1 MHSKTVSILLL
12 GATFSLCLAVVFLF
26 FQGGA
31 GLGFFLTVLVAEGAF
46 CVWVWLPRPRLS
58 ALTNPVGQE
67 DAKMGIRPGLPLM
80 AFVVVAILDLSLS
93 YFLYDSILL
102 KLVGFPVVMGLLV
115 VQYLFAARVFRQDW
129 DRPGFWIEAA
139 LSVIVRPFDGLGG
152 FGRTVAGLFTR
163 AQAQSEN
170 IPKRSG
176 PSTLAKVLL
185 GLILAIP
192 VLLVSGALLTSAD
205 PVFAQLFGSF
215 RDWLSGLF
223 TRDLPVRLLA
233 SLLLLPFFFSFLYS
247 GRNRPPL
254 IPQSEDRKQSEF
266 RADKTVLATFLF
278 CVNALYLVFALVQ
291 LTYLTGAFSARL
303 PGHMT
308 YAEYARNG
316 FFELSAVSIVNL
328 GLSILAVKLTDRKG
342 VSGRVVRIA
351 SLLLVFFSLVQWGS
365 AMFRMGMYIQAY
377 GLSRLR
383 FFVTAFMLLILVF
396 FAAVVVKEFR
406 KGFPFFKTCVIAAVL
421 SLMLLN
427 HLNPDA
433 WIARTNIRRSAGT
446 GRIDLVYLADLSSDA
461 VPALFELTGSTDPDI
476 RGEAAGQLIDRYKEL
491 AESDPDRSWQETNLS
506 RIQARKLLEDRLDEL
521 RDIARIG

>member
-1 MHSKTVSILLL
+1 MHSKTVSVLLL
-12 GATFSLCLAVVFLF
+12 GATFSLCLAIVFLF

-31 GLGFFLTVLVAEGAF
+31 GLGLLLTVLVAEGAF
-46 CVWVWLPRPRLS
+46 CAWLWLPRPRLS
-58 ALTNPVGQE
+58 ALGRPLGQE
-67 DAKMGIRPGLPLM
+67 DADLGLRPGLPLM

-102 KLVGFPVVMGLLV
+102 KLVGFPVIFGLLV
-115 VQYLFAARVFRQDW
+115 VQYLFAARVFRHDW
-129 DRPGFWIEAA
+129 DRPGFWVEAA

-163 AQAQSEN
+163 AHSHSVDA
-170 IPKRSG
+170 PKRNG
-176 PSTLAKVLL
+176 PSVLARILL
-185 GLILAIP
+185 GLLLAIP

-215 RDWLSGLF
+215 RDWLSSLF
-223 TRDLPVRLLA
+223 TRDVPIRLLV
-233 SLLLLPFFFSFLYS
+233 SLLLLPFVFSFLYS

-254 IPQSEDRKQSEF
+254 VPLSADQKSSGF
-266 RADKTVLATFLF
+266 RADKTVLATFIF
-278 CVNALYLVFALVQ
+278 SVNALYLVFALVQ

-316 FFELSAVSIVNL
+316 FFELSAVSVVNL
-328 GLSILAVKLTDRKG
+328 GLAVLAVKLADRSG
-342 VSGRVVRIA
+342 TSGRVVRVA
-351 SLLLVFFSLVQWGS
+351 SLLLVFFSLIQWGS

-383 FFVTAFMLLILVF
+383 FFVTAFMLLMLVF
-396 FAAVVVKEFR
+396 FAAVVIKEFR
-406 KGFPFFKTCVIAAVL
+406 KGFPFFKTCAIAAVV

-433 WIARTNIRRSAGT
+433 WIARTNIQRHAES
-446 GRIDLVYLADLSSDA
+446 GRIDLAYLADLSSDA
-461 VPALFELTGSTDPDI
+461 VPALFELTDSTDPDI
-476 RGEAAGQLIDRYKEL
+476 RREAAGQLIDRYKEL
-491 AESDPDRSWQETNLS
+491 SESDLDRSWQETNLS
-506 RIQARKLLEDRLDEL
+506 RIKAKKLLESRLEEL
-521 RDIARIG
+521 RNIARIG